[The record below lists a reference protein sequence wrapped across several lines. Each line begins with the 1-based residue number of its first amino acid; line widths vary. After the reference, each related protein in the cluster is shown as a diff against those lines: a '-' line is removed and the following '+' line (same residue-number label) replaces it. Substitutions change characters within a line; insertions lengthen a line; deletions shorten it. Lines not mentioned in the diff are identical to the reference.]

1 MKWPVALL
9 LLTAASAA
17 AAAEEEPICAAR
29 PGKSTPPC
37 RVPAG
42 RFQIE
47 TGVADW
53 SVTKDSGVRA
63 ASLVLGETT
72 FKLGLTGRSDIE
84 VDVTPWQRAKVS
96 GGGLD
101 ESHAGFGDIAV
112 AYKRRLT
119 REGAALQVAALP
131 GVKIPTADH
140 FLGNRKVEASL
151 LLPVSYSIAG
161 SRFSIG
167 ATPELDWNADVDG
180 HGHHA
185 GMAQVVTVGWAATD
199 RLSLSGELW
208 GQWNWDP
215 AATVKQYSADA
226 SLAYLVGNDV
236 QLDAGANFG
245 LNRATPDVELYAGV
259 SKRF

>member
-1 MKWPVALL
+1 MKWAVPSALL
-9 LLTAASAA
+9 IAWSP
-17 AAAEEEPICAAR
+17 AAAEEVPICAAR
-29 PGKSTPPC
+29 PGKATPAC
-37 RVPAG
+37 TVPAG
-42 RFQIE
+42 HFQLE
-47 TGVADW
+47 TGIADW
-53 SVTKDSGVRA
+53 AVTKDTGVRA
-63 ASLVLGETT
+63 TTLAVGETV
-72 FKLGLTGRSDIE
+72 FKLGLTSRSDLE
-84 VDVTPWQRAKVS
+84 VDVTPWQRAKVES
-96 GGGLD
+96 DGAD
-101 ESHAGFGDIAV
+101 ESHSGFGDIVV
-112 AYKRRLT
+112 AYKHRLT
-119 REGAALQVAALP
+119 RDDAALQVAALP
-131 GVKIPTADH
+131 SVKIPTADH

-167 ATPELDWNADVDG
+167 ATPELDWNGDLDG

-185 GMAQVVTVGWAATD
+185 GIAQVVTVGWAATD

-226 SLAYLVGNDV
+226 SVAYLVGDDV

-245 LNRATPDVELYAGV
+245 LNRATPDVEVYAGV

>member
-1 MKWPVALL
+1 MKWAVASALL
-9 LLTAASAA
+9 IASSP
-17 AAAEEEPICAAR
+17 AAAEEAPICAAR
-29 PGKSTPPC
+29 PGKATPAC
-37 RVPAG
+37 TVPAG
-42 RFQIE
+42 RFQLE
-47 TGVADW
+47 TGIADW
-53 SVTKDSGVRA
+53 SVAKDSGVRA
-63 ASLVLGETT
+63 TALVLGETT
-72 FKLGLTGRSDIE
+72 FKLGLSSRSDIE

-96 GGGLD
+96 GGGFD
-101 ESHAGFGDIAV
+101 ESHSGFGDV
-112 AYKRRLT
+112 VVSYKHRLT
-119 REGAALQVAALP
+119 RDDAPVEIAALP
-131 GVKIPTADH
+131 AVKIPTANRL
-140 FLGNRKVEASL
+140 LGNRKVEASL

-167 ATPELDWNADVDG
+167 ATPELDWNADVNE

-185 GMAQVVTVGWAATD
+185 GMAQAVSLGWAATD

-226 SLAYLVGNDV
+226 SVAYLVGNDV

-245 LNRATPDVELYAGV
+245 LNRATPDVEVYAGV

>member
-1 MKWPVALL
+1 MRFAIASALL
-9 LLTAASAA
+9 TVAGAAG
-17 AAAEEEPICAAR
+17 AEEAPICAAR
-29 PGKSTPPC
+29 PGKATPPC
-37 RVPAG
+37 TVPAG
-42 RFQIE
+42 RFQLE
-47 TGVADW
+47 AGVADW
-53 SVTKDSGVRA
+53 AVTKDSGVRA
-63 ASLVLGETT
+63 TSLVLGETT
-72 FKLGLTGRSDIE
+72 FKVGLTSRSDLE
-84 VDVTPWQRAKVS
+84 VDVTPWQRAKVES
-96 GGGLD
+96 GGAD
-101 ESHAGFGDIAV
+101 ESHSGFGDIGI
-112 AYKRRLT
+112 AYKHRLT
-119 REGAALQVAALP
+119 RDGAALQVAALP

-226 SLAYLVGNDV
+226 SVAYRVGNDL